1 MTTKDEILEILSREK
16 PYLTQKYG
24 VEKIGLFGSYSRNE
38 ATNESDIDIY
48 VELKENTFRKLAGLW
63 NYLDDLYGEIKVDMV
78 NKHRHAKSE
87 IFKCIQKETI
97 YI

>member
-1 MTTKDEILEILSREK
+1 MTKEEILATLEKEK
-16 PYLTQKYG
+16 PYLQKKYG
-24 VEKIGLFGSYSRNE
+24 VEKIGLFGSYSRDE
-38 ATNESDIDIY
+38 ATAESDIDIY

>member
-1 MTTKDEILEILSREK
+1 MSKDEILQTLMQEK
-16 PYLTQKYG
+16 PYLQEKYG
-24 VEKIGLFGSYSRNE
+24 VEKIGLFGSYSRDE
-38 ATNESDIDIY
+38 ATTQSDIDIY

-63 NYLDDLYGEIKVDMV
+63 NYLDDLYGDIKVDMV

-87 IFKCIQKETI
+87 IFKAIQKETI

>member
-1 MTTKDEILEILSREK
+1 MTKNEILNTLIKAK
-16 PYLTQKYG
+16 PYLEEKYG
-24 VEKIGLFGSYSRNE
+24 VEKIGLFGSYSRDE
-38 ATNESDIDIY
+38 ATSKSDIDIY

-63 NYLDDLYGEIKVDMV
+63 NYLDDLYGDIKVDMV

-87 IFKCIQKETI
+87 IFKVIQKETI

>member
-1 MTTKDEILEILSREK
+1 MTKEEILEKLKEEK
-16 PYLTQKYG
+16 PYLQEKYG
-24 VEKIGLFGSYSRNE
+24 VEKIGLFGSYSRDE
-38 ATNESDIDIY
+38 ATPESDIDIY
-48 VELKENTFRKLAGLW
+48 VELKENTFMRLAGLW

-87 IFKCIQKETI
+87 IFKCIQRETI

>member
-1 MTTKDEILEILSREK
+1 MTKDEILQTLTKEK
-16 PYLTQKYG
+16 PYLQEKYG

-38 ATNESDIDIY
+38 ATKESDIDIY

-63 NYLDDLYGEIKVDMV
+63 NYLDDMYGDIKVDMV
-78 NKHRHAKSE
+78 NKHRHSKST
-87 IFKCIQKETI
+87 IFKCIQQETI

>member
-1 MTTKDEILEILSREK
+1 MTKDEILQTLTKEK
-16 PYLTQKYG
+16 PYLQEKYG

-38 ATNESDIDIY
+38 ATKESDIDIY

-63 NYLDDLYGEIKVDMV
+63 NYLDDMYGDIKVDMV
-78 NKHRHAKSE
+78 NKHRHSKSA
-87 IFKCIQKETI
+87 IFKCIQRETI

>member
-1 MTTKDEILEILSREK
+1 MTKDEILTTLTQVK
-16 PYLTQKYG
+16 PYLQEKYG
-24 VEKIGLFGSYSRNE
+24 VEKIGLFGSYSRNK
-38 ATNESDIDIY
+38 ATPESDIDIY

-63 NYLDDLYGEIKVDMV
+63 NYLDELYGDIKVDLV

>member
-1 MTTKDEILEILSREK
+1 MTKDEILQTLKREK
-16 PYLTQKYG
+16 SYLQERFG

-38 ATNESDIDIY
+38 ATPESDIDIY

-63 NYLDDLYGEIKVDMV
+63 NYLDELYGDIKVDLV

>member
-1 MTTKDEILEILSREK
+1 MTKEEILEKLKQEK
-16 PYLTQKYG
+16 PYLQEKYG
-24 VEKIGLFGSYSRNE
+24 VEKIGLFGSYSRDE
-38 ATNESDIDIY
+38 ATPESDIDIY

-87 IFKCIQKETI
+87 IFKCIQRETI

>member
-1 MTTKDEILEILSREK
+1 MTKDEILSTLQKEK
-16 PYLTQKYG
+16 PYLQKKYG
-24 VEKIGLFGSYSRNE
+24 VEKIGLFGSYARNE
-38 ATNESDIDIY
+38 ATQESDIDIY
-48 VELKENTFRKLAGLW
+48 VELKENRFMLLAGLW

-87 IFKCIQKETI
+87 IFKCIQRETI